1 MKDTYKIAYD
11 LLSEKINFFY
21 IFPSYFIELAKR
33 NNVTIEESL
42 DNNTINE
49 LISLYNDSIYSLEE
63 KAKALSNIV
72 DCNDPLGFFQEL
84 MMMKAFGILEKT
96 NLSDIKKM
104 NKDDVINLLAITNET
119 LEKILNKYM

>member
-33 NNVTIEESL
+33 NNVVIKESL
-42 DNNTINE
+42 DSNIINE
-49 LISLYNDSIYSLEE
+49 LISLYNDRIYDLEE

-72 DCNDPLGFFQEL
+72 NCNDPLGFFQEL
-84 MMMKAFGILEKT
+84 MMMKTFVILEST
-96 NLSDIKKM
+96 ALIDIKKL
-104 NKDDVINLLAITNET
+104 NKNDVITLLGLTNES
-119 LEKILNKYM
+119 LEKIINKYM